1 MSIEWFKRVYVYT
14 KPFILMILLQAS
26 YAVYGLVVKSALNKG
41 LNHYSFSVYR
51 NAYAA
56 LFLGPFA
63 FFLERNVRP
72 KMTTSIFLK
81 IMLLGLLG
89 PVIDQNLF
97 FAGLDLTTTT
107 FAMAMRN
114 IVPAITFVM
123 AWIFRLETVKMKCLH
138 IGKIIGTLVT
148 VGGGMIMTLIR
159 GPSIQ
164 LPWTNHHTLH
174 HQTSVNST
182 ASTKDQIK
190 GSLMITAGC
199 FSWASFVIVQA
210 LTLKC
215 YPAELSLTTLLCMIG
230 ALEGAVLAVVAERAN
245 ASIWS
250 INWDIKLFATIYS
263 GIMCSGC
270 AYSISGIVMRERG
283 PVFVTAF
290 NPLGM
295 VFMAILGSSILGEKL
310 NLGSVLGAVVIVVG
324 LYVVLW
330 GKNKDQNLQDQESS
344 IDPQHSDGMKKLMLK
359 HKHNVVE
366 SSEEKSSNH
375 ESV

>member
-1 MSIEWFKRVYVYT
+1 
-14 KPFILMILLQAS
+14 
-26 YAVYGLVVKSALNKG
+26 
-41 LNHYSFSVYR
+41 
-51 NAYAA
+51 
-56 LFLGPFA
+56 
-63 FFLERNVRP
+63 
-72 KMTTSIFLK
+72 MTTSIFLK

-123 AWIFRLETVKMKCLH
+123 AWIFRLETVKMKSLH
-138 IGKIIGTLVT
+138 SQGKIIGTLVT

-310 NLGSVLGAVVIVVG
+310 NLGSVLGAVLIVVG

-366 SSEEKSSNH
+366 SSEEKCSNH